1 MNELFDY
8 EEVFDVSINYV
19 IVNIWFTSLLHVMWM
34 AIVIGL
40 NLRSNSFSCVGTNVT
55 LTFQKILFLK
65 YSFLSSFSFTNTL
78 YRYLLKYQNL
88 VEEKDKKVKELQ
100 DNVAAVAFTPQS
112 KMGKMLMAKCRTLQE
127 ENEEIGNQAN
137 EGKVHLHYC
146 ILISQINGVESLSQS
161 SCISV
166 LGQTS
171 RDD

>member
-1 MNELFDY
+1 
-8 EEVFDVSINYV
+8 
-19 IVNIWFTSLLHVMWM
+19 MWM

-146 ILISQINGVESLSQS
+146 ILISHINGVESLSQS

-166 LGQTS
+166 LG
-171 RDD
+171 

>member
-19 IVNIWFTSLLHVMWM
+19 IVNIWFTSLFHVMWM

-146 ILISQINGVESLSQS
+146 ILIS
-161 SCISV
+161 
-166 LGQTS
+166 
-171 RDD
+171 

>member
-1 MNELFDY
+1 
-8 EEVFDVSINYV
+8 
-19 IVNIWFTSLLHVMWM
+19 M

-146 ILISQINGVESLSQS
+146 ILISHINGVESLSQS

-166 LGQTS
+166 LG
-171 RDD
+171 